1 MKIPLEFRRKK
12 EKRQKKRHFGSKH
25 MNNCIT
31 DQGED
36 VCDQKEISIEAGIFS
51 QNFIEKR
58 KEEKRKEKKRKR
70 KKERKKRDDSEISS
84 LSDVEINNIE
94 GKITLKEVTRAL
106 KNMKNN
112 RSPSTDSF
120 TSDFFK
126 VF

>member
-1 MKIPLEFRRKK
+1 
-12 EKRQKKRHFGSKH
+12 

-58 KEEKRKEKKRKR
+58 KEEKRKTKTKT
-70 KKERKKRDDSEISS
+70 KRDDSEISS

>member
-1 MKIPLEFRRKK
+1 
-12 EKRQKKRHFGSKH
+12 

-58 KEEKRKEKKRKR
+58 KEEKRKEKKKKKRKKKKKKK

-106 KNMKNN
+106 KNMRNN